1 MNGGMKWGLVITNRA
16 KRQLRRLA
24 ESDRRQINAAF
35 SEMCRNPYYRDIRF
49 LKGSNGA
56 LRRRAG
62 DWRIFY
68 DLEPE
73 HKVLVVT
80 SVERRSSNTY

>member
-1 MNGGMKWGLVITNRA
+1 MKWGLVITSCA
-16 KRQLRRLA
+16 KRQLRRLVDT
-24 ESDRRQINAAF
+24 ERRQIDAAF
-35 SEMCRNPYYRDIRF
+35 LQMCHNPYQGDIQF

-56 LRRRAG
+56 LRRRVG

-73 HKVLVVT
+73 HKIMVVT
-80 SVERRSSNTY
+80 GIKRRGSNTY